1 MSEALKASWADR
13 TGRERAVITFAS
25 ILGVLTLAYAYIW
38 LPVSRERDRL
48 VVRVPELRAQA
59 QAMESDARE
68 LPKLKALPSVE
79 LRTAIQQ
86 ANAASR
92 IPDTAVEVAQRD
104 STKVRIALAFP
115 KSDDAFVW
123 LARLQG
129 VPGVRLE
136 SIRLVSTAGGDRV
149 RVEAVLAAQR

>member
-1 MSEALKASWADR
+1 
-13 TGRERAVITFAS
+13 
-25 ILGVLTLAYAYIW
+25 
-38 LPVSRERDRL
+38 
-48 VVRVPELRAQA
+48 
-59 QAMESDARE
+59 MESDARE
-68 LPKLKALPSVE
+68 LAKLKALPSVE

-92 IPDTAVEVAQRD
+92 ISDTAVEVVQRD
-104 STKVRIALAFP
+104 STNVRITLAFP
-115 KSDDAFVW
+115 RSDDAFVW

-129 VPGVRLE
+129 VAGVRLE